1 MGINRNNLLLLLFFI
16 TLSVSGWAQFAP
28 EKMKGGLFVENKGQ
42 WDDKV
47 LYRSEIPSGQLY
59 IEKNRF
65 LFNFYDQAAMS
76 LHHTHGIKEQD
87 HSSSQERLIIDD
99 KATKKSSIQA
109 HAYEVEFLGC
119 SPISSTK
126 GEEPTAYNYNYFKG
140 NDKTKW
146 GTNVHAYSKTILN
159 DIYPKTSL
167 VCFGQETG
175 FKYEFHLQPGANVAS
190 IQLKYKGVDSVF
202 LKNGELFIE
211 TSVTDFYEQ
220 KPFAYQEINGQNIQ
234 IPCSFKLLNNILSFD
249 FPKGYNKKFPLVIDP
264 QLIFSTYSGSY
275 ADNWGNSATY
285 DEKGNTYMVGIAF
298 GIGYPVTVGAY
309 QINYNGYKES
319 APNDTICY
327 GHIRNDTLYCDS
339 IVIFKK
345 NHKFDPDIAI
355 MKFDPLGNILY
366 ATYLGGSETEMP
378 SSCIVNSKN
387 ELVLFGV
394 TSSDGRADTTSH
406 TPIPFPTTIGA
417 YNQICKSGSYTRPFG
432 ETDPIYFDHG
442 SDLFICALS
451 ELGNTLSYST
461 FIGGDS
467 LDGLSLEFDPVTRN
481 YGDQL
486 RGEIYCDELD
496 NVYIVSKTNSA
507 NIINTSVPGYDQT
520 FNGKMD
526 AYVCKM
532 SPDLST
538 MIWNTFVGGDDYDAG
553 YSIRVASDKS
563 VYITGGTTSKNFPG
577 VSSGLKNMMIATDT
591 TDGFIAHLSSD
602 GTTLLNATYVGT
614 DSYDQCFFIQ
624 LDAAENIYVLGQT
637 QGDYL
642 MSPSVYGQPSTGQFI
657 QKINPDLSISLLS
670 TTIGNKK
677 NSICL
682 VPTAFLVN
690 NCDNLLISGWGGNTN
705 HYSDNYLGGYTNN
718 LPTTPNALYRIT
730 DNSDFYL
737 MVLEKEFKSLLYATY
752 YGGFGED
759 DHVDGGTSRFD
770 KNGIVYQSVC
780 ASCWTQWPNP
790 STSVFP
796 VTDGSKKRSTNCNN
810 ACFKFDLSDFTA
822 SFTAS
827 KTSGCGEDTII
838 FTNTS
843 TGGVTFDWDLG
854 DGTKISGLG
863 PIIHSYKKPGTYI
876 VKLIVTDLTTCIGK
890 DTAKKTITIFPFP
903 SIGVHLTDTT
913 ICQGDTIQILHT
925 CMPNYAYTWSPS
937 KFITD
942 TNVCDAKFFPNKPT
956 TYYLHVLDE
965 NGCILNDTLNF
976 HVATIA
982 KDLTWENMTQCKGKP
997 TVRLSNASTGPLN
1010 YFWTFGDGS
1019 SSKEPSP
1026 IHEYSKGGSYPIV
1039 LNIYNDYCSSTEVG
1053 VVKIDDIKIP
1063 NLFTPNQDGKNDCF
1077 EIVGLYPGW
1086 KVEVYNPWNSL
1097 VFKSD
1102 SYQNQFCADGLSTS
1116 VYYYLVCAPYGDCCK
1131 SWVHIISDK

>member
-65 LFNFYDQAAMS
+65 LFNFYDQEAMA
-76 LHHTHGIKEQD
+76 HHSHGRKDEFIKN
-87 HSSSQERLIIDD
+87 SNLRVIDEPLNPVS
-99 KATKKSSIQA
+99 KGIRS
-109 HAYEVEFLGC
+109 HCYEVSFLGC
-119 SPISSTK
+119 SPISSTH
-126 GEEPTAYNYNYFKG
+126 GVNPNNYSYNYFKG
-140 NDKTKW
+140 TDQNKW
-146 GTNVHAYSKTILN
+146 GSHAKVYQQTVLN
-159 DIYPKTSL
+159 DIYPNTSL
-167 VCFGQETG
+167 VCLGQETG
-175 FKYEFHLQPGANVAS
+175 FKYEFHLKPGADPSV
-190 IQLKYKGVDSVF
+190 IQMKYSGVDTVY

-211 TSVTDFYEQ
+211 TSITDFYEQ
-220 KPFAYQEINGQNIQ
+220 KPFAYQEINGQNIKV
-234 IPCSFKLLNNILSFD
+234 PCAFKLVNNILSFD
-249 FPKGYNKKFPLVIDP
+249 FPKGYNKKLPLVIDP
-264 QLIFSTYSGSY
+264 QLIFSTYSGST

-285 DEKGNTYMVGIAF
+285 DEDGNTYMVGIAF
-298 GIGYPVTVGAY
+298 DLGYPVTLGAY
-309 QINYNGYKES
+309 QTNYSGY
-319 APNDTICY
+319 AGI
-327 GHIRNDTLYCDS
+327 DS
-339 IVIFKK
+339 
-345 NHKFDPDIAI
+345 DIAI
-355 MKFDPLGNILY
+355 MKFNPTGKLLY
-366 ATYLGGSETEMP
+366 ATYLGGGNTEIP
-378 SSCIVNSKN
+378 SSCIVNSKK
-387 ELVLFGV
+387 ELVIFGF
-394 TSSDGRADTTSH
+394 TCSDGIKYPR
-406 TPIPFPTTIGA
+406 PPFPTTTSA
-417 YNQICKSGSYTRPFG
+417 YDRTFNGGTITYPMSSGDRILF
-432 ETDPIYFDHG
+432 DPG
-442 SDLFICALS
+442 SDLFIS
-451 ELGNTLSYST
+451 TLSSDGST
-461 FIGGDS
+461 LIASTLVGGS
-467 LDGLSLEFDPVTRN
+467 LNDGITSPENTFSKN
-481 YGDQL
+481 YGDQF
-486 RGEIYCDELD
+486 RGEIYCDEMD
-496 NVYIVSKTNSA
+496 DIYIITKTFSSD
-507 NIINTSVPGYDQT
+507 IINNAIPGFDKILD
-520 FNGKMD
+520 GLMD
-526 AYVCKM
+526 GYLFKM
-532 SPDLST
+532 SGSLTT
-538 MIWNTFVGGDDYDAG
+538 MYWDTYIGGSNEDVG

-563 VYITGGTTSKNFPG
+563 VYVTGGTNSSDFPSTSGSLQSIYGGN
-577 VSSGLKNMMIATDT
+577 I
-591 TDGFIAHLSSD
+591 DGYIAHISAD
-602 GTTLLNATYVGT
+602 GSALIQSTYLGT
-614 DSYDQCFFIQ
+614 SSYDQGFFIQ
-624 LDAAENIYVLGQT
+624 FDKDENVYILGQT
-637 QGDYL
+637 LGDFP
-642 MSPSVYGQPSTGQFI
+642 MSANVYGQPSTGQFI
-657 QKINPDLSISLLS
+657 QKINPSLTTVLLS
-670 TTIGNKK
+670 TTFGSYTD
-677 NSICL
+677 SINI

-690 NCDNLLISGWGGNTN
+690 NCGNVLISGWGGNTN
-705 HYSDNYLGGYTNN
+705 HYLENYIKGNTFGLEVTS
-718 LPTTPNALYRIT
+718 NAFIKAT
-730 DNSDFYL
+730 DGSDFYL
-737 MVLEKEFKSLLYATY
+737 LVIQKEFSKLLYASFF
-752 YGGFGED
+752 GGKNED

-890 DTAKKTITIFPFP
+890 DTAKKTITIFPLP

-942 TNVCDAKFFPNKPT
+942 PNVCDAKFFPNKPT